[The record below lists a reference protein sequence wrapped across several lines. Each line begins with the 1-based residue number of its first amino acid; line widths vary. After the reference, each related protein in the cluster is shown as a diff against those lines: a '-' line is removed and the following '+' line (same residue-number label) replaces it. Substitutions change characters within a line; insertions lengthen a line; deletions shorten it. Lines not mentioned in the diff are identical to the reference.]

1 MKKFNSQAELL
12 SRPDGAPRASPADC
26 DFLIDHKQND
36 TATGA
41 ELHALHLRSVIFFL
55 FIHRLQAQA
64 HSRGLL
70 VPRGSR
76 ASDLKTWF
84 FLIDYRRKHHAPR
97 SSRA

>member
-1 MKKFNSQAELL
+1 MKKLNAQAELL
-12 SRPDGAPRASPADC
+12 SRPDGPPRASPADC

-64 HSRGLL
+64 DPGPGRTHTATEA
-70 VPRGSR
+70 R
-76 ASDLKTWF
+76 ATVIFVDISENPIYKKNGPL
-84 FLIDYRRKHHAPR
+84 
-97 SSRA
+97 

>member
-1 MKKFNSQAELL
+1 MKKLNSQAERH
-12 SRPDGAPRASPADC
+12 SNPDGAPRTSSP
-26 DFLIDHKQND
+26 LYVQND